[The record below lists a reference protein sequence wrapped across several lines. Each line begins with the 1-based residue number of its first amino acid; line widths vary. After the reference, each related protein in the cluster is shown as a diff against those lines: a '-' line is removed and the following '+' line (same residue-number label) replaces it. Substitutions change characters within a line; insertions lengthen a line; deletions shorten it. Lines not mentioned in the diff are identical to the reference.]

1 MIHTKSIFALQGYL
15 YTYWEKIHTY
25 IYPVNTF
32 LGETYMLLWLLL
44 ALIVVGAFIWYVNRD
59 EKVDS
64 NDDGKVDLTEAK
76 AAVEKAVVEAKN
88 LADVNKDGKVDV
100 ADVKEAGKKVKAGAK
115 KAAGKAKAAV
125 KKPKLKV
132 AK

>member
-1 MIHTKSIFALQGYL
+1 
-15 YTYWEKIHTY
+15 
-25 IYPVNTF
+25 
-32 LGETYMLLWLLL
+32 MLLWLLL